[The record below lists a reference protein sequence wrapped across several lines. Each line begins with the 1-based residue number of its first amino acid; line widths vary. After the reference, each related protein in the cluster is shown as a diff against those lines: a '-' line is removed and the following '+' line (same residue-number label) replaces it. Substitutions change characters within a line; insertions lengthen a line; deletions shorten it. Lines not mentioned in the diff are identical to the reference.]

1 MVGGVSIRRSRCS
14 INLYIC
20 FQLIREVLLVA
31 HRQAVAWIDEWY
43 GMTIEDVR
51 NYEGAMQQETNQ
63 RLRRDINL
71 PRSISVDQTAAQNA
85 MADEIDALE
94 QRPASPSA
102 ARTADA
108 TSPVAKKGWFW

>member
-1 MVGGVSIRRSRCS
+1 M
-14 INLYIC
+14 
-20 FQLIREVLLVA
+20 IREVLLVA

-85 MADEIDALE
+85 MVDEIDALE
-94 QRPASPSA
+94 RPAADAA